1 MLSGKASLHLCE
13 APLIVL
19 LVTGSQLKPQ
29 GFRKNHFESNTEM
42 VLSRF
47 TFVVELQVVRN
58 PRVRKCVGLWVL
70 SLNVQSACEVVY
82 CYI

>member
-1 MLSGKASLHLCE
+1 MLSGKASLHLYE

-47 TFVVELQVVRN
+47 TFVVELQAVRN
-58 PRVRKCVGLWVL
+58 PRVRKCVGLCMF
-70 SLNVQSACEVVY
+70 SLKVRSA
-82 CYI
+82 